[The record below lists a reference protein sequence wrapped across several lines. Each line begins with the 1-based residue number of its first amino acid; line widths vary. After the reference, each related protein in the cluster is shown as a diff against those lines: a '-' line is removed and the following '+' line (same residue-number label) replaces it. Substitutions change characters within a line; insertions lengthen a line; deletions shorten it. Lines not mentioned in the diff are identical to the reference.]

1 MQVPLL
7 VERRKNGRVRV
18 SGMGRGPLGWEA
30 EGDSV
35 GEAKALLRQRILEA
49 LQEDVSYDTLELE
62 MPTPVSIDDFCGDLK
77 EDPLFGEWQEAIL
90 EYRKERNAA

>member
-18 SGMGRGPLGWEA
+18 SGMGHGPLGWEA

-35 GEAKALLRQRILEA
+35 GEAKETLRRRILEA

-62 MPTPVSIDDFCGDLK
+62 MPKLLSIDDFCGDLK
-77 EDPLFGEWQEAIL
+77 NDPLYDEWQEAIR
-90 EYRKERNAA
+90 EYRKERNDA